1 MLPGVMQTGKKQGMK
16 LMDDSLIELY
26 DSGLISQEEAYT
38 RAEQKALMRQH
49 FGQ

>member
-16 LMDDSLIELY
+16 LMDDSLMELY
-26 DSGLISQEEAYT
+26 DAGIIAAEEAYA

-49 FGQ
+49 LAH